1 MYSAGSVCFE
11 CIVHSCK
18 SSAGILKERDT
29 WKPERE
35 SNFPYLMSFSD
46 LGLPKL
52 RERSRASWCLLS
64 DGSHIHLVST
74 SYSSSSVTSQLCHPI
89 PVLRSHG
96 TSLFSSPVRS
106 DSSFHPLSSI
116 VPSAPALSLLLHGRH
131 IRIQSA
137 PIVRFFSPFKKSKNH
152 ILKKIDWGASCGSG
166 GCSNTVTVHFQ
177 EKCHSNCILCFK
189 IL

>member
-1 MYSAGSVCFE
+1 MDRICPLGRTDVWYVC
-11 CIVHSCK
+11 IQHAVSGVLNVLSIHARVVQTSWK
-18 SSAGILKERDT
+18 RDT

-52 RERSRASWCLLS
+52 RERLRACWRLLS
-64 DGSHIHLVST
+64 DGSHIHLVS
-74 SYSSSSVTSQLCHPI
+74 SSPSSSSSSFSSSSVTSQLCHPI

-131 IRIQSA
+131 IHIQSA
-137 PIVRFFSPFKKSKNH
+137 PIISFFS
-152 ILKKIDWGASCGSG
+152 L
-166 GCSNTVTVHFQ
+166 
-177 EKCHSNCILCFK
+177 
-189 IL
+189 